1 MLEIA
6 RPALAGPGRENLP
19 LERQENKMPSPA
31 KGIDIKGKQ
40 HRETSARIPM
50 TRERGGEI
58 LVSIIIPGRRGRRRI
73 LRPVRLIVI
82 AFGLIVHKFRTSF
95 L

>member
-1 MLEIA
+1 MPGLPWLA
-6 RPALAGPGRENLP
+6 RDGENLP
-19 LERQENKMPSPA
+19 LERPGNKIPSPA

-40 HRETSARIPM
+40 QRETSARIPM
-50 TRERGGEI
+50 TRER
-58 LVSIIIPGRRGRRRI
+58 VAKFWFPVIIPGRRGRGRI

-82 AFGLIVHKFRTSF
+82 AFGLIVHKCRTSF